1 MFSCLYKNPA
11 ILVCLENL
19 NMGKRC
25 LQPGLGSS
33 KAWLKDLVSGASVQF
48 FLVLDLQSKT
58 WDGVTLF
65 SLRQVV
71 SWLGNVVPEC
81 DEHPKPG
88 IASRSRPDPKIS

>member
-1 MFSCLYKNPA
+1 MFA
-11 ILVCLENL
+11 ARFRFQQGLVERS
-19 NMGKRC
+19 G
-25 LQPGLGSS
+25 
-33 KAWLKDLVSGASVQF
+33 SGASVQF

-88 IASRSRPDPKIS
+88 IASRSGPDTKIS

>member
-33 KAWLKDLVSGASVQF
+33 KAWLKDLVLVQVLSF
-48 FLVLDLQSKT
+48 F
-58 WDGVTLF
+58 
-65 SLRQVV
+65 
-71 SWLGNVVPEC
+71 
-81 DEHPKPG
+81 
-88 IASRSRPDPKIS
+88 